1 MAGELFDVV
10 VIGGGVTG
18 AGAALDAATRGLK
31 VALLEA
37 HDWAAG
43 TSSRSSKLVHGGL
56 RYLEQRKFGLV
67 KEALTERGLLLER
80 LAPHLV
86 RPVPFMYPLTHRF
99 VERPYVGLGLLL
111 YDTMGGARRSI
122 PRHRHWS
129 RRKALEVNPG
139 LDPEALV
146 GAVRYFDAQVDDA
159 RFTMLLART
168 AAHHGAAV
176 ATRLEVTG
184 LTREADQVTG
194 VRARDLVSGEE
205 FGVRGRRVVNATGP
219 WTDRVQGLAGASA
232 VQVRPSK
239 GVHIVVPRDRITL
252 GTGLIMRTE
261 SSVLLVIPWDAFWII
276 GTTDTDWHYDVDD
289 PPAHR
294 GDVDYLLEHVNAV
307 LARPLTRED
316 IVGVYA
322 GVRPLL
328 APAGRSGPTSALSRE
343 HAIVESAPG
352 LFSVAG
358 GKFTTYR
365 VMASDVIDAASEGL
379 TRSVPPSCTHDVP
392 LLGAAGY
399 RARLNERL
407 RLAADSGLHDAW
419 IAHLLHRYGDLV
431 DEVLAFV
438 EDDPELGRPLT
449 GAEGYLRAEV
459 VYAAECEGALSVA
472 DVVARRTRAIFETPD
487 RGSGAAGEVASLLA
501 RTLGW
506 SEARRDGEVE
516 RYRTAIEAARAAEDA
531 LTDEAALALR
541 LASAGTS

>member
-139 LDPEALV
+139 LDPDALV

-328 APAGRSGPTSALSRE
+328 APAGRSGPTAALSRE

-379 TRSVPPSCTHDVP
+379 PRSVPPSCTHDVP

-399 RARLNERL
+399 RARLNERP

-431 DEVLAFV
+431 DDVLALV

-472 DVVARRTRAIFETPD
+472 DVVARRTRAIFEMPD
-487 RGSGAAGEVASLLA
+487 RGSGAAGEVAALLA

-506 SEARRDGEVE
+506 DEARRREEVA

-541 LASAGTS
+541 MASAGTT